1 MLLPHIS
8 GRNVRCS
15 SLLSQSRVGTAQ
27 GVLRGMFRLD
37 DLTNWAGGKGLSLV
51 GSRGPRV
58 RSMATVLKRGWRGF
72 SQWEE
77 RFEEGGREKEW
88 IRTKRDGEVK
98 EEALCGLI
106 RTRESLD
113 HRSKKKG
120 PSIRFL
126 SWRPLTYLLYRT
138 RFTILEP

>member
-37 DLTNWAGGKGLSLV
+37 DLTNWAGGGKA
-51 GSRGPRV
+51 SRSWDPGVPRV

-88 IRTKRDGEVK
+88 IRTKRDGEEK
-98 EEALCGLI
+98 EKRCA
-106 RTRESLD
+106 D
-113 HRSKKKG
+113 
-120 PSIRFL
+120 
-126 SWRPLTYLLYRT
+126 
-138 RFTILEP
+138 